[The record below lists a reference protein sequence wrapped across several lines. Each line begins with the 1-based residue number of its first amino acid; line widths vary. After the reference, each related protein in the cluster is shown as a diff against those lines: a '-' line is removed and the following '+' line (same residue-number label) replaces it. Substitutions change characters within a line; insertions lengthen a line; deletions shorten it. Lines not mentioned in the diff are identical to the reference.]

1 MKLTVLGVGG
11 AGCRLAARLQQ
22 RELADR
28 PYVVEVRAF
37 DTDPATLDTLDLPE
51 ESRRLFH
58 PEPDTADDV
67 GIEATRPDGDHS
79 DDDRSDGNRS
89 DGGGPDA
96 AAVRAGAEANLL
108 ELRRVASD
116 AVTAET
122 DGVLLVAGLGGATGA
137 GAAPVLADAL
147 GEFHDLP
154 MYALSVLP
162 AEGEPAPAAANAA
175 AGLRRLEAAVDSQL
189 LFDDGLVASVEE
201 RPETPEAAL
210 EAYDDANDTIAE
222 WVSLLFDAGEA
233 SGQRGVGERV
243 LDTSELVATLG
254 ESGYTMLGYR
264 RERVREPP
272 SLMDRLLS
280 RSEEIDSVERYST
293 IETAVRRALFRH
305 RSVDPEGVLET
316 TERALLVAAGPPDWL
331 DREALADGRR
341 LLTEE
346 TDGAV
351 VRGADT
357 PVPEGTDLQVLVVCA
372 GLNRPAR
379 VAALLSEDDD

>member
-37 DTDPATLDTLDLPE
+37 DTDPATLDSLDLPE

-58 PEPDTADDV
+58 PEPDAAADV
-67 GIEATRPDGDHS
+67 GGDATRPDDDH
-79 DDDRSDGNRS
+79 SDGNRS
-89 DGGGPDA
+89 DDGGPDA

-154 MYALSVLP
+154 TYALSVLP

-201 RPETPEAAL
+201 RPETPEAAH
-210 EAYDDANDTIAE
+210 EAYDDANDTVAE
-222 WVSLLFDAGEA
+222 WVSLLFDVGEA

-316 TERALLVAAGPPDWL
+316 AERALLVAAGPPDWL

-357 PVPEGTDLQVLVVCA
+357 PVLEGTDLRVLVVCA

-379 VAALLSEDDD
+379 VAALLSADGD